1 MTFSTTQA
9 SNLASLAGAVAVLA
23 SIFGKNVDA
32 DQLTQVMGA
41 VVVIVSA
48 VVSFVNRYKKGDLTV
63 LGSRK

>member
-9 SNLASLAGAVAVLA
+9 SNIASLAGAIAVLA

-32 DQLTQVMGA
+32 EQLTQVMGA

-48 VVSFVNRYKKGDLTV
+48 IVSFVNRYQKGDVTV
-63 LGSRK
+63 FGARK